1 LWYAD
6 EQLALA
12 PVARWRMLIRAAA
25 AALIIVLVAA
35 VATTLLNERRSV
47 LRSMAESGHRSAQLL
62 GVVVDQMIRD
72 ADGLADGLQM
82 VLAATTTAAP
92 DGVVNDATWAWLEQ
106 RMAERP
112 AVRSHHLVDRDG
124 VVRRAT
130 YEGLV
135 GRGVAERPHVRMHR
149 DGLAAGVQQFS
160 VDPFLSPSTG
170 HRELLVSWPLRD
182 AVGELVGV
190 FAVGFNTEVVEQ
202 RLGQLVDP
210 AHDIVALV
218 SGDGVIMAAAGM
230 GSRERPWPAAWDDGV
245 ASLLA
250 AAARGDDDERG
261 GVERIQPFGTQPR
274 WLLKLQPLA
283 MVDGSIV
290 LARNLDGA
298 LGGWQRHAVT
308 GLVGTGLLVAA
319 IMASAAALTGLLE
332 RQGRALLAATTDA
345 LVDPLTG
352 LFNRR
357 MFDAVAGLEL
367 SRARRHRSAL
377 TVVLIDIDHFKAV
390 NDRHGHAAGDAVLVA
405 VARQLKSLMRRE
417 DLLARFGG
425 EEFALL
431 LPQLPLA
438 ATLRQAERLREAIER
453 LDVAVHGALIKVTV
467 SIGIATVGQGE
478 PSIEAALAAADAAL
492 YRAKAA
498 GRNRVVVTE
507 APPPAPTAERLIS
520 A

>member
-6 EQLALA
+6 EQLGPV
-12 PVARWRMLIRAAA
+12 PVARWPVLIRAAG
-25 AALIIVLVAA
+25 AALIIFLVAA
-35 VATTLLNERRSV
+35 VATTLLNERRTV
-47 LRSMAESGHRSAQLL
+47 LRSMAESGQRSAQLL
-62 GVVVDQMIRD
+62 GIVVDQMIRD

-82 VLAATTTAAP
+82 VLAATTAAAP
-92 DGVVNDATWAWLEQ
+92 DGVVNDATWAWLDQ

-124 VVRRAT
+124 VVRRAS
-130 YEGLV
+130 YAGLI
-135 GRGVAERPHVRMHR
+135 GRGVADRPHFRIHR
-149 DGLAAGVQQFS
+149 DGLVARVQQ
-160 VDPFLSPSTG
+160 VPVAPFLSPSTG

-182 AVGELVGV
+182 AEGDLVGV
-190 FAVGFNTEVVEQ
+190 FAVGFNTDVVED
-202 RLGQLVDP
+202 RLGQLVD
-210 AHDIVALV
+210 ATHDIVALV
-218 SGDGVIMAAAGM
+218 KGDGVIMAAAGM
-230 GSRERPWPAAWDDGV
+230 GGSERTWPAAWDDGV

-250 AAARGDDDERG
+250 AAARGDDGERG
-261 GVERIQPFGTQPR
+261 VVERLQPFGSQAR
-274 WLLKLQPLA
+274 WLVELQPLA
-283 MVDGSIV
+283 MVDGSVV

-298 LGGWQRHAVT
+298 LGGWQRHAVAA
-308 GLVGTGLLVAA
+308 LLGTGLLVIA
-319 IMASAAALTGLLE
+319 ILASAAALTGLLE

-345 LVDPLTG
+345 LVDPLSG

-357 MFDAVAGLEL
+357 MFDAVAGIEL
-367 SRARRHRSAL
+367 SRARRQRSAL
-377 TVVLIDIDHFKAV
+377 TLVLIDIDHFKAV

-405 VARQLKSLMRRE
+405 VARHLKALMRRE

-431 LPQLPLA
+431 LPQLPPA

-453 LDVAVHGALIKVTV
+453 LDVEVNGAVIKVTV
-467 SIGIATVGQGE
+467 SIGIATVGPGE

-498 GRNRVVVTE
+498 GRNHVILAE
-507 APPPAPTAERLIS
+507 APAAERLIS